1 MIFFKFNQLFSCYF
15 FYYLLLAG
23 FFGFNQLISCYFF
36 FICFLQYIYT
46 IVYSKFPF
54 CCLDI
59 TTKWLIV
66 KETILCKLKEQTS
79 WEMQKKNSRWRI
91 CTGRNFKLCKN
102 INEVLSQIN
111 CSSEKQYSSCQ
122 KIVQGW
128 LSGVQKYH
136 DTLTAYKIKIDE
148 LVVEVRHVLIKNFF
162 ILLIFFSIR

>member
-1 MIFFKFNQLFSCYF
+1 MQWILISLIIWFFFKFNQLFSCFF

-79 WEMQKKNSRWRI
+79 WEMQKKIADEEFALEEILNCAKISTKSYPKLIVLLRNNIHLVKKLFRAGYLVSKNTTTLLRRI
-91 CTGRNFKLCKN
+91 KLKLMN
-102 INEVLSQIN
+102 W
-111 CSSEKQYSSCQ
+111 
-122 KIVQGW
+122 W
-128 LSGVQKYH
+128 LRLGM
-136 DTLTAYKIKIDE
+136 
-148 LVVEVRHVLIKNFF
+148 F
-162 ILLIFFSIR
+162 